1 MDRRPVSQ
9 IQRVERGQVL
19 ALCDP
24 GKPWSPRPAPE
35 AVRDIVEHG
44 VEYYV
49 PWAEGDAAV
58 RVVELEGG
66 PGLWCDRDD
75 GPRNNLLDL
84 PVSRHASY

>member
-1 MDRRPVSQ
+1 MA
-9 IQRVERGQVL
+9 

-24 GKPWSPRPAPE
+24 RKPWSPRPAAD
-35 AVRDIVEHG
+35 AVRDIVDGEA
-44 VEYYV
+44 EYYV

-58 RVVELEGG
+58 RVVGLQQGE

-84 PVSRHASY
+84 PECP